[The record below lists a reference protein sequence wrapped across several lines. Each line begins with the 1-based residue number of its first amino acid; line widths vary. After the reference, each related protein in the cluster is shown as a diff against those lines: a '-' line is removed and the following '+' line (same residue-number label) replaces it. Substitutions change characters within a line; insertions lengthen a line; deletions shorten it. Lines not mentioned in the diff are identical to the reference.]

1 MLTRYV
7 KSVALS
13 PSLSLHHPSQ
23 IMDGNRLT
31 ETLFRCDDYQWVFY
45 IKLWT
50 KLMHMVNVMQT
61 TRTSEVIQIR
71 LVVIFQ
77 EAARNHFWEAGM
89 LMQSYM
95 LNIVQ

>member
-1 MLTRYV
+1 MEIV
-7 KSVALS
+7 
-13 PSLSLHHPSQ
+13 SQ
-23 IMDGNRLT
+23 RHCFAVTITNR
-31 ETLFRCDDYQWVFY
+31 VFY

-50 KLMHMVNVMQT
+50 KLMHMVNNMQT

>member
-1 MLTRYV
+1 M
-7 KSVALS
+7 KSVALF
-13 PSLSLHHPSQ
+13 LSLYITPLKSWMEIVSQ
-23 IMDGNRLT
+23 RHCFAVTIT
-31 ETLFRCDDYQWVFY
+31 TWVFY

-50 KLMHMVNVMQT
+50 KLMHMVNNMLT

-77 EAARNHFWEAGM
+77 EAARNHFWEAGI
-89 LMQSYM
+89 LKQSYM